1 MQTITS
7 PYPTEQGNM
16 LYVRCGIGSTP
27 ANQNMQRMVSS
38 ASLNTPSVAACG
50 ATTVWANGPIAPP
63 SFHFRSTKQKQP
75 THWKQKMTT
84 YTCAAYSAHL
94 KIHRADGCTE
104 NCTTDKDLRSYI
116 KMQDD
121 LHSPKYFREAEDHS
135 RMQPQDRPVLWRAV
149 EHCKRTGAIFVAV
162 SLTNFGKTKAEGLR
176 FLKHANVPFRI
187 ERSPSCNLNNIDM
200 AIDFAEDNINA
211 VAARTKAA
219 LDKIQK
225 QFGNG
230 AAHVSH
236 AGNMITKLG
245 APDPSIA
252 NARKSEIALK
262 RTLMYFDML
271 YTYRQQGMS
280 FQRIAD
286 ELNSHGVPSPTS
298 TKNNP
303 KLWYASGVSN
313 YYKRGLNAH
322 KNKAK
327 RNEAI

>member
-1 MQTITS
+1 MQTAVLD
-7 PYPTEQGNM
+7 NVD
-16 LYVRCGIGSTP
+16 VRHR
-27 ANQNMQRMVSS
+27 RMVWSKFVPAWDAANIVMPLKTKNAHVTPNEMRREQNNLFNHCTA
-38 ASLNTPSVAACG
+38 ASPS
-50 ATTVWANGPIAPP
+50 I
-63 SFHFRSTKQKQP
+63 HFQSTKQKQSH
-75 THWKQKMTT
+75 TWKKKMTT

-94 KIHRADGCTE
+94 KIHRADGCAE

-135 RMQPQDRPVLWRAV
+135 RMQPLDRPVLWRAI
-149 EHCKRTGAIFVAV
+149 EHCRKTGAMFVAV
-162 SLTNFGKTKAEGLR
+162 SLTNFGKTKAEALR

-211 VAARTKAA
+211 VASRTKAA
-219 LDKIQK
+219 LDKIQ
-225 QFGNG
+225 QEFGHG
-230 AAHVSH
+230 SAHISH
-236 AGNMITKLG
+236 AGNLISKLG

-271 YTYRQQGMS
+271 QTYRNQGMS
-280 FQRIAD
+280 YQRIAD

-298 TKNNP
+298 TKNSP

-313 YYKRGLNAH
+313 YYKRGKDA
-322 KNKAK
+322 KQNKAQCY
-327 RNEAI
+327 EES

>member
-1 MQTITS
+1 MQTAVI
-7 PYPTEQGNM
+7 NKVD
-16 LYVRCGIGSTP
+16 VRHRRMVWSKFVPAWDAANIVMPLKTKNAHVTP
-27 ANQNMQRMVSS
+27 SEMQRVQNNLINHCT
-38 ASLNTPSVAACG
+38 A
-50 ATTVWANGPIAPP
+50 GPPQN
-63 SFHFRSTKQKQP
+63 HFQSNKQKQP
-75 THWKQKMTT
+75 HTWKKKMTT
-84 YTCAAYSAHL
+84 YTCAAYM
-94 KIHRADGCTE
+94 RDTDDGRE
-104 NCTTDKDLRSYI
+104 LRSYI
-116 KMQDD
+116 KMQED
-121 LHSPKYFREAEDHS
+121 LHSPKYFREAADHS
-135 RMQPQDRPVLWRAV
+135 RMQPLDRPALWRAV
-149 EHCKRTGAIFVAV
+149 EHCKKTSAIFVAV
-162 SLTNFGKTKAEGLR
+162 SLNNFGKTKAEGLR

-187 ERSPSCNLNNIDM
+187 ERSPSCNINNIDM

-219 LDKIQK
+219 LDKIQQ
-225 QFGNG
+225 QFGDG

-236 AGNMITKLG
+236 AGNLISKLG

-271 YTYRQQGMS
+271 YTYRKQGMS

-327 RNEAI
+327 RNEAV

>member
-7 PYPTEQGNM
+7 PYPTERGNV
-16 LYVRCGIGSTP
+16 LYLQYGRRSGST
-27 ANQNMQRMVSS
+27 ANQTIYTMIAS
-38 ASLNTPSVAACG
+38 ASLSTPSVAASG
-50 ATTVWANGPIAPP
+50 ATTVWANGPAAPP
-63 SFHFRSTKQKQP
+63 SFHFRSNTKQKQSQ
-75 THWKQKMTT
+75 HWKQKMTT
-84 YTCAAYSAHL
+84 YTCAAYM
-94 KIHRADGCTE
+94 RDTDDGRE
-104 NCTTDKDLRSYI
+104 LRSYI

-149 EHCKRTGAIFVAV
+149 EHCKKTGAMFVAV
-162 SLTNFGKTKAEGLR
+162 SLNNFGKTKAEGLR

-187 ERSPSCNLNNIDM
+187 ERSPSCNINNIDM

-211 VAARTKAA
+211 VASRTKAA

-225 QFGNG
+225 QFGDG

-236 AGNMITKLG
+236 AGNMISKLG

-271 YTYRQQGMS
+271 QTYRNQGMS

-313 YYKRGLNAH
+313 YYKRGLDAH

-327 RNEAI
+327 RNEAV

>member
-7 PYPTEQGNM
+7 PYPTEKGNV
-16 LYVRCGIGSTP
+16 LYLRYGRGSGST
-27 ANQNMQRMVSS
+27 ANRTIQKMIAS
-38 ASLNTPSVAACG
+38 ASLSTPSVAASG
-50 ATTVWANGPIAPP
+50 ATTVWANGPMAPP
-63 SFHFRSTKQKQP
+63 QNHFRSTKQKQL
-75 THWKQKMTT
+75 THWKKKMTT
-84 YTCAAYSAHL
+84 HTCAAYM
-94 KIHRADGCTE
+94 RDTDDGRE
-104 NCTTDKDLRSYI
+104 LRTYI

-121 LHSPKYFREAEDHS
+121 LHSPKYFKEAEDHS
-135 RMQPQDRPVLWRAV
+135 RMQPQDRPVLWRAI
-149 EHCKRTGAIFVAV
+149 EHCQKTGAIFTAV
-162 SLTNFGKTKAEGLR
+162 KLNSFGKTKAEALR

-187 ERSPSCNLNNIDM
+187 ERSPSCNINNIDM

-219 LDKIQK
+219 LDKIQQ
-225 QFGNG
+225 QFGDG
-230 AAHVSH
+230 AAHISH

-271 YTYRQQGMS
+271 YTYRKQGMS

-313 YYKRGLNAH
+313 YYKRGLDAH

-327 RNEAI
+327 RNEAV

>member
-7 PYPTEQGNM
+7 PYPTEKGNV
-16 LYVRCGIGSTP
+16 LYLRYGRGSGST
-27 ANQNMQRMVSS
+27 ANRTIQKMIAS
-38 ASLNTPSVAACG
+38 ASLSTPSVAASG
-50 ATTVWANGPIAPP
+50 ATTVWANGPMAPP
-63 SFHFRSTKQKQP
+63 QNHFRSTKQKQL
-75 THWKQKMTT
+75 THWKKKMTT
-84 YTCAAYSAHL
+84 HTCAAYM
-94 KIHRADGCTE
+94 RDTDDGRE
-104 NCTTDKDLRSYI
+104 LRSYI

-121 LHSPKYFREAEDHS
+121 LHSPKYFKEAEDHS
-135 RMQPQDRPVLWRAV
+135 RMQPQDRPVLWRAI
-149 EHCKRTGAIFVAV
+149 EHCQKTGAIFTAV
-162 SLTNFGKTKAEGLR
+162 KLNSFGKTKAEALR

-187 ERSPSCNLNNIDM
+187 ERSPSCNINNIDM

-211 VAARTKAA
+211 VASRTKAA
-219 LDKIQK
+219 LDKIQQ
-225 QFGNG
+225 QFGDG

-271 YTYRQQGMS
+271 YTYRKQGMS

-313 YYKRGLNAH
+313 YYKRGLDAH

-327 RNEAI
+327 RNEAV

>member
-1 MQTITS
+1 MQTAST
-7 PYPTEQGNM
+7 YNYGW
-16 LYVRCGIGSTP
+16 LYKGGTGSVIRRYIS
-27 ANQNMQRMVSS
+27 ACMKVSS
-38 ASLNTPSVAACG
+38 SNTAGGTMTKAPSWPDPPQG
-50 ATTVWANGPIAPP
+50 PP
-63 SFHFRSTKQKQP
+63 SFHFQSNKQKQS
-75 THWKQKMTT
+75 TQWKTKMTT
-84 YTCAAYSAHL
+84 HTCAAYM
-94 KIHRADGCTE
+94 RDTDDGRE
-104 NCTTDKDLRSYI
+104 LRSYI
-116 KMQDD
+116 KMQED

-135 RMQPQDRPVLWRAV
+135 RMQPQDRPVLWRAI
-149 EHCKRTGAIFVAV
+149 EHCKKTSAIFVAV
-162 SLTNFGKTKAEGLR
+162 SLNNFGKTKAEGLR

-187 ERSPSCNLNNIDM
+187 ERSPSCNINNIDM

-219 LDKIQK
+219 LDKIQQ
-225 QFGNG
+225 QFGDG

-271 YTYRQQGMS
+271 YTYRKQGMS

-327 RNEAI
+327 RNEAV

>member
-1 MQTITS
+1 MQTVTS
-7 PYPTEQGNM
+7 PYPTEKRNV
-16 LYVRCGIGSTP
+16 LYVLHGRRSGSK
-27 ANQNMQRMVSS
+27 ANQNMQRMVSGASKKETCGGIYVS
-38 ASLNTPSVAACG
+38 ASSWQDPPT
-50 ATTVWANGPIAPP
+50 APP
-63 SFHFRSTKQKQP
+63 QNHFQSNTKQKQSTQWKTKMN
-75 THWKQKMTT
+75 TH
-84 YTCAAYSAHL
+84 TCAAYM
-94 KIHRADGCTE
+94 RDNDDGRE
-104 NCTTDKDLRSYI
+104 LRTYI

-135 RMQPQDRPVLWRAV
+135 RMQPQDRPVLWRAI
-149 EHCKRTGAIFVAV
+149 EHCQKTGAMFVAV
-162 SLTNFGKTKAEGLR
+162 KLNSFGKTKAEALR
-176 FLKHANVPFRI
+176 FLKHANVQFRI
-187 ERSPSCNLNNIDM
+187 ERSPSCNINNIDM

-211 VAARTKAA
+211 VASRTKAA
-219 LDKIQK
+219 LDKIQ
-225 QFGNG
+225 QEFGHG
-230 AAHVSH
+230 SAHISH
-236 AGNMITKLG
+236 AGNLISKLG

-271 YTYRQQGMS
+271 QTYRNQGMS

-313 YYKRGLNAH
+313 YFKRGENAH

-327 RNEAI
+327 CNEAV

>member
-1 MQTITS
+1 MVWS
-7 PYPTEQGNM
+7 NF
-16 LYVRCGIGSTP
+16 VP
-27 ANQNMQRMVSS
+27 AWDAANIVMPLMTKNAHV
-38 ASLNTPSVAACG
+38 TPSEMMREQNNLFNHCTA
-50 ATTVWANGPIAPP
+50 APP
-63 SFHFRSTKQKQP
+63 QNHFQSNTKQKQS
-75 THWKQKMTT
+75 TQWEKKMTT

-135 RMQPQDRPVLWRAV
+135 RMQPQDRPVLWRAI
-149 EHCKRTGAIFVAV
+149 EHCRKTGAMFVAV
-162 SLTNFGKTKAEGLR
+162 KLNNFGKTKAEALR
-176 FLKHANVPFRI
+176 FLKHANVQFRI
-187 ERSPSCNLNNIDM
+187 ERSPSCNINNIDM

-211 VAARTKAA
+211 VASRTKAA
-219 LDKIQK
+219 LDKIQQ
-225 QFGNG
+225 QFGEG
-230 AAHVSH
+230 TAHISH
-236 AGNMITKLG
+236 AGALITKLG

-271 YTYRQQGMS
+271 QTYRNQGMS
-280 FQRIAD
+280 YQRIAD

-313 YYKRGLNAH
+313 YYKRGKDA
-322 KNKAK
+322 KQNKAQCH
-327 RNEAI
+327 EES

>member
-7 PYPTEQGNM
+7 PYPTEKGNV
-16 LYVRCGIGSTP
+16 LYLRYGRGSGST
-27 ANQNMQRMVSS
+27 ANRTIQKMIAS
-38 ASLNTPSVAACG
+38 ASLSTPSVAASG
-50 ATTVWANGPIAPP
+50 ATTVWANGPMAPP
-63 SFHFRSTKQKQP
+63 QNHFRSTKQKQL
-75 THWKQKMTT
+75 THWKKKMTT
-84 YTCAAYSAHL
+84 YTCAAYM
-94 KIHRADGCTE
+94 RDTDDGRE
-104 NCTTDKDLRSYI
+104 LRSYI
-116 KMQDD
+116 KMQDN

-135 RMQPQDRPVLWRAV
+135 RMQPLDRPVLWRAV
-149 EHCKRTGAIFVAV
+149 EHCRKTGAIFVAV

-187 ERSPSCNLNNIDM
+187 ERSPSCNINNIDM

-211 VAARTKAA
+211 VASRTKAA
-219 LDKIQK
+219 LDKIQQ
-225 QFGNG
+225 QFGDG
-230 AAHVSH
+230 AAHISH

-271 YTYRQQGMS
+271 YTYRKQGMS

-327 RNEAI
+327 RNAEV